1 MDDMEYKDRVKAKMK
16 GLNLQDA
23 LEYTAH
29 LLDAIREPLIILDE
43 QLKVA
48 LVSRSF
54 CQAFQVKQE
63 ETEGRFIYDLGNR
76 QWNIPKL
83 RQLLEE
89 ILPKT
94 TSFDGFEVEHEF
106 PTIGKRIMLLNAR
119 RIYLEGN
126 RAKLILLAIE
136 DITERRRIEHLESKI
151 KDLETQLKRMQK

>member
-43 QLKVA
+43 KLKVA

-54 CQAFQVKQE
+54 CQAFQVKSE
-63 ETEGRFIYDLGNR
+63 ETDGRFIYDLGNR

-106 PTIGKRIMLLNAR
+106 PKIGKRIMLLNAR

-136 DITERRRIEHLESKI
+136 DVTERRKIEHLESKI